1 MDTSAGIHTMFGF
14 YKTCT
19 IGMPSLCAGMPLI
32 TTQYALNIKRRETLK
47 SVTHRA
53 YGPYALCVLCTPDDC
68 CLTQTLADLAVGF
81 GPPPAD
87 APPSSIGR
95 VKHAKTGAPGKYWY
109 ARATDKLTND
119 DTIVSPGRVCRK
131 MPPGSKTRYVCGP
144 A

>member
-1 MDTSAGIHTMFGF
+1 LNPPIHLYSEAPPQLTEAPPQLTEAPTPPPPRGNCASFDCATVGLVAPKATF
-14 YKTCT
+14 V
-19 IGMPSLCAGMPLI
+19 GECAG
-32 TTQYALNIKRRETLK
+32 T
-47 SVTHRA
+47 
-53 YGPYALCVLCTPDDC
+53 LCTPDDG